1 MSKRSRRIATGSN
14 PVQQN
19 IIDDL
24 HEFAIETY
32 MSLINKNKDVLNA
45 TLEQIVYCVQFG
57 KNPTKAQI
65 FTMLTCKNELQVERK
80 ARIIK
85 TN

>member
-45 TLEQIVYCVQFG
+45 TLD
-57 KNPTKAQI
+57 PTKAQI